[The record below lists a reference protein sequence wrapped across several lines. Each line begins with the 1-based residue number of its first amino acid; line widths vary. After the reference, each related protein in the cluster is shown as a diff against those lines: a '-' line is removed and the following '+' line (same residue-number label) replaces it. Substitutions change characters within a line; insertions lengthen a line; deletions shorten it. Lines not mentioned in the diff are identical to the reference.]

1 MKMLRIWY
9 LTGSVSSYRFNTAFF
24 LACSLSLLL
33 LLCGCS
39 QNTSQAA
46 NPAQAST
53 YSKVVTM
60 DASWSHYYPTLASIK
75 KDADLGIRG
84 QITRILSTDA
94 PANAPISTYFIV
106 TIEEVLW
113 NPHNLSL
120 SAGATIILHQEGGVV
135 NGTLYQA
142 DDDPLFQ
149 IGEQTIVFLR
159 QYSPGHFFVLG
170 GPSGR
175 FKVSGSIVTP
185 ISADGM
191 PLPNGTTLSS
201 FRALLL
207 KA

>member
-1 MKMLRIWY
+1 
-9 LTGSVSSYRFNTAFF
+9 
-24 LACSLSLLL
+24 
-33 LLCGCS
+33 
-39 QNTSQAA
+39 
-46 NPAQAST
+46 
-53 YSKVVTM
+53 M

-84 QITRILSTDA
+84 EITQIFSTDA
-94 PANAPISTYFIV
+94 SANAPISTYFIV

-113 NPHNLSL
+113 NPHSLSL
-120 SAGATIILHQEGGVV
+120 SAGATIILDQEGGVV

-170 GPSGR
+170 RPSGR

-191 PLPNGTTLSS
+191 PLPGGTTLSS
-201 FRALLL
+201 FRTLLL